1 MYKHRCILHVKLTFP
16 VKVRSR
22 SRYTWR
28 SADAIC
34 KEIPAPRLPN
44 QGRRIRGFEGAQ
56 APPEHASAPSH
67 SQKHLLKMKGNV
79 MKHCFKLTSNKF
91 MVVLTLILGLYLG
104 KTDAIYRFT
113 LNSMAT
119 SGKAPPRVS
128 TILHPCPQRRHD
140 SDPEIMHAV
149 PHYGSVMRRSLPLQ
163 NAAAT
168 PAQWVST
175 VHHKAYS
182 PGTRKM

>member
-1 MYKHRCILHVKLTFP
+1 MAWPILSK
-16 VKVRSR
+16 S
-22 SRYTWR
+22 
-28 SADAIC
+28 
-34 KEIPAPRLPN
+34 PRLSWEPLSWE

-67 SQKHLLKMKGNV
+67 CQKHLLKMKGNV

-128 TILHPCPQRRHD
+128 TILHPCLRVCSCFPPQ
-140 SDPEIMHAV
+140 
-149 PHYGSVMRRSLPLQ
+149 PLALQ
-163 NAAAT
+163 KFT
-168 PAQWVST
+168 PTFCTGNDDQLEARPRLT
-175 VHHKAYS
+175 C
-182 PGTRKM
+182 